1 MVTIARQLSIK
12 PATPDEERQI
22 LGLKGLDKRKLVAG
36 GNMKYFEDFTAGEI
50 AVTRAR
56 TVTET
61 DIVNFAA
68 LTGDW
73 YPLHTDV
80 EYAKKGPFGERIA
93 HGLLIL
99 SIANGLMPLYDMAI
113 VAFYGMDK
121 VRFTAPTKIGD
132 TIHVELEVVE
142 KQDKGDIGGVIT
154 LKEYVKNQRGE
165 NVALSTKKVLIAKR
179 PSS

>member
-1 MVTIARQLSIK
+1 LV
-12 PATPDEERQI
+12 ER
-22 LGLKGLDKRKLVAG
+22 
-36 GNMKYFEDFTAGEI
+36 GNMKYFEDFNVGEI

-73 YPLHTDV
+73 YPLHTDI

-93 HGLLIL
+93 HGMLVI
-99 SIANGLMPLYDMAI
+99 SFAIGLMPLYEMAI

-121 VRFTAPTKIGD
+121 LRFTAPTKIGD
-132 TIHVELEVVE
+132 TIHVEMEVME
-142 KQDKGDIGGVIT
+142 KQDKGDIGGVIS
-154 LKEYVKNQRGE
+154 LKQAVKNQRNE
-165 NVALSTKKVLIAKR
+165 NVAISTMKVVIAKR
-179 PSS
+179 PTT

>member
-1 MVTIARQLSIK
+1 
-12 PATPDEERQI
+12 
-22 LGLKGLDKRKLVAG
+22 
-36 GNMKYFEDFTAGEI
+36 MKYFEDFTAGEI

-56 TVTET
+56 TITET

-73 YPLHTDV
+73 YPLHTDI

-165 NVALSTKKVLIAKR
+165 TVALSTKKVLIAKR